1 MTEES
6 LKAWET
12 WTSFSVEL
20 RVVRKLL
27 SLSTQLG
34 KRLDGGGA
42 L

>member
-20 RVVRKLL
+20 RVVRKL
-27 SLSTQLG
+27 SNFMNF
-34 KRLDGGGA
+34 
-42 L
+42 